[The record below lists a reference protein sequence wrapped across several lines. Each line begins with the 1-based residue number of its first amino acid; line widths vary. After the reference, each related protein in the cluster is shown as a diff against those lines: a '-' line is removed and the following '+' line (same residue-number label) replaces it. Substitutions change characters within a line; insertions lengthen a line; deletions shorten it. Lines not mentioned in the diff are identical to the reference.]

1 MCYHYITPHFYYIYI
16 TLLSNK
22 RISLNKILGQM
33 TNRNLLKEAIADAK
47 AVKETA
53 IANAKAALEEA
64 FTPHLKSMLAAKLE
78 EMDKD
83 EEVEEAMKAKKE
95 KDMMEEYGVSEKKD
109 EMDEEIDLNEILAE
123 LEEDEDELPEPPE
136 EKLPVYEEDEM
147 EDGEMGEE
155 EIDLEDMTED
165 DLKSFIEDVIADMI
179 AAGELEAG
187 EEMEAEEGEM
197 EAEDEMGDME
207 ELDEM
212 DEVSW
217 NEKNNPS
224 RGATMKALAPTKVGQ
239 STSAYAVNEVEE
251 SLADPQ
257 LLDVAAGV
265 AGLIGGGAGL
275 AYVID
280 ALKSGKAG
288 KAGAALANALEKTA
302 GAAGV
307 NKPTGTKM
315 MEKKEEVK
323 EVTGASGGY
332 DPSSAAGAGLENLI
346 DGVKAL
352 IKKGGPAAKKAYA
365 VLQQLGAGAA
375 AGMREGEEEMDEM
388 EELKKE
394 LQEVN
399 LLNAKLLYT
408 NKIFKSKNLNESQKL
423 RVLKAFDKA
432 TSVKETKVIFET
444 LNEGMASKTQKPSF
458 INEIKGRASKAT
470 GFISESKQPIV
481 EVDPMVARWQ
491 KLAGI
496 K

>member
-1 MCYHYITPHFYYIYI
+1 
-16 TLLSNK
+16 
-22 RISLNKILGQM
+22 M
-33 TNRNLLKEAIADAK
+33 TNRDLLKEAIADAK

-83 EEVEEAMKAKKE
+83 EDVEEAMHSKKE
-95 KDMMEEYGVSEKKD
+95 EDMMEEVVVNEEKD
-109 EMDEEIDLNEILAE
+109 EIEEEFDLNEILAE
-123 LEEDEDELPEPPE
+123 LEEGEDKEEMDEAKKEDMDEA
-136 EKLPVYEEDEM
+136 EDMEADEAEM
-147 EDGEMGEE
+147 EAGDMSDEE
-155 EIDLEDMTED
+155 VDLEDMTED
-165 DLKSFIEDVIADMI
+165 DLKSFIEDVIADMV

-187 EEMEAEEGEM
+187 EEFEAEMGGEEMEAEE
-197 EAEDEMGDME
+197 EMGDME
-207 ELDEM
+207 ELEEM

-217 NEKNNPS
+217 NEKNNPA
-224 RGATMKALAPTKVGQ
+224 RGATLDNLAPTKVGQ
-239 STSAYAVNEVEE
+239 TTPAYAVNENEEVEE
-251 SLADPQ
+251 SLADPT

-265 AGLIGGGAGL
+265 AGIIGSGVGL
-275 AYVID
+275 SYVID

-307 NKPTGTKM
+307 NKPKDTRM
-315 MEKKEEVK
+315 FEAE
-323 EVTGASGGY
+323 
-332 DPSSAAGAGLENLI
+332 
-346 DGVKAL
+346 
-352 IKKGGPAAKKAYA
+352 
-365 VLQQLGAGAA
+365 
-375 AGMREGEEEMDEM
+375 DEM
-388 EELKKE
+388 NEIEELKKE

-408 NKIFKSKNLNESQKL
+408 NKIFNAKNLNESQKL

-432 TSVKETKVIFET
+432 SSVKEAKVIFET
-444 LNEGMASKTQKPSF
+444 LNEGMVSKTTKSSMV
-458 INEIKGRASKAT
+458 NEIKSSASKAT
-470 GFISESKQPIV
+470 GFISESKNPIV

>member
-1 MCYHYITPHFYYIYI
+1 M
-16 TLLSNK
+16 
-22 RISLNKILGQM
+22 M
-33 TNRNLLKEAIADAK
+33 NRDLLKEAIADAK

-83 EEVEEAMKAKKE
+83 EDVEEAMYSKKE
-95 KDMMEEYGVSEKKD
+95 KDMMEEFEVNEGKD
-109 EMDEEIDLNEILAE
+109 EMDEEFDLNEILAE
-123 LEEDEDELPEPPE
+123 LEGGGDEE
-136 EKLPVYEEDEM
+136 EEM
-147 EDGEMGEE
+147 EAGEE
-155 EIDLEDMTED
+155 EIEAGEEAEMEAGEMGDEEVDLEDMTED
-165 DLKSFIEDVIADMI
+165 DLKSFIEDVIADMV

-187 EEMEAEEGEM
+187 EEMEAE
-197 EAEDEMGDME
+197 DEMGDME
-207 ELDEM
+207 ELEEM

-217 NEKNNPS
+217 NEKNNPA
-224 RGATMKALAPTKVGQ
+224 RGATLDKLAPTKVGQ
-239 STSAYAVNEVEE
+239 TTPAYAVNENEEVEE

-315 MEKKEEVK
+315 MEEKEEV
-323 EVTGASGGY
+323 EEIAGASGGY
-332 DPSSAAGAGLENLI
+332 DPSMAAGAGLENI
-346 DGVKAL
+346 INSVKAM
-352 IKKGGPAAKKAYA
+352 IAKGGPAAKKAYA

-375 AGMREGEEEMDEM
+375 AGMREGEDEMDQM

-408 NKIFKSKNLNESQKL
+408 NKIFKSKTLNESQKL

-432 TSVKETKVIFET
+432 TSVKEAKVIFET

>member
-1 MCYHYITPHFYYIYI
+1 
-16 TLLSNK
+16 
-22 RISLNKILGQM
+22 
-33 TNRNLLKEAIADAK
+33 LLKEAIADAK

-83 EEVEEAMKAKKE
+83 EDVEEAMKAKKE
-95 KDMMEEYGVSEKKD
+95 KDMMEEFEVNEVKD
-109 EMDEEIDLNEILAE
+109 EIEEEFDLNEILAE
-123 LEEDEDELPEPPE
+123 LEEGEDKE
-136 EKLPVYEEDEM
+136 EMYEADSEEEM
-147 EDGEMGEE
+147 EAGEE
-155 EIDLEDMTED
+155 EIEAGEEAEMDAMEMGDEEVDLEDMTED
-165 DLKSFIEDVIADMI
+165 DLKSFIEDVIADMV

-187 EEMEAEEGEM
+187 EEMEAEMGDM

-207 ELDEM
+207 ELEEM
-212 DEVSW
+212 DDVSW
-217 NEKNNPS
+217 EMKNNPAK
-224 RGATMKALAPTKVGQ
+224 GDTMKNLAPTKVGQ
-239 STSAYAVNEVEE
+239 TTVNEVEE
-251 SLADPQ
+251 
-257 LLDVAAGV
+257 V
-265 AGLIGGGAGL
+265 
-275 AYVID
+275 
-280 ALKSGKAG
+280 
-288 KAGAALANALEKTA
+288 E
-302 GAAGV
+302 
-307 NKPTGTKM
+307 
-315 MEKKEEVK
+315 

-332 DPSSAAGAGLENLI
+332 DPSSAAGAGLENI
-346 DGVKAL
+346 INSITAL

-408 NKIFKSKNLNESQKL
+408 NKIFNAKNLNESQKL

-432 TSVKETKVIFET
+432 TSVKEAKVIFET
-444 LNEGMASKTQKPSF
+444 LNEGMVSKTTKSSMV
-458 INEIKGRASKAT
+458 NEIKGSASKAT
-470 GFISESKQPIV
+470 GFIRESKNPIV

>member
-1 MCYHYITPHFYYIYI
+1 
-16 TLLSNK
+16 
-22 RISLNKILGQM
+22 M
-33 TNRNLLKEAIADAK
+33 TNRDLLKEAIADAK

-83 EEVEEAMKAKKE
+83 EDVEEAMHSKKE
-95 KDMMEEYGVSEKKD
+95 EDMMEEVVVNEEKD
-109 EMDEEIDLNEILAE
+109 EIEEEFDLNEILAE
-123 LEEDEDELPEPPE
+123 LEEGEDKEDMYEADEE
-136 EKLPVYEEDEM
+136 EM
-147 EDGEMGEE
+147 EAGEEGEMEAGEMGDE

-165 DLKSFIEDVIADMI
+165 DLKSFIEDVIADMV

-187 EEMEAEEGEM
+187 EEMEAEMGDM

-207 ELDEM
+207 ELEEM

-217 NEKNNPS
+217 NEKNNPA
-224 RGATMKALAPTKVGQ
+224 RGATLDKLAPTKVGQ
-239 STSAYAVNEVEE
+239 TTPAYAVNESEEVEE
-251 SLADPQ
+251 SLADPS

-265 AGLIGGGAGL
+265 AGIVGSGVGL
-275 AYVID
+275 TYLID

-307 NKPTGTKM
+307 NKPKDTRM
-315 MEKKEEVK
+315 FEAEDEMNEIA
-323 EVTGASGGY
+323 GASGGY
-332 DPSSAAGAGLENLI
+332 DPSMAAGAGLENI
-346 DGVKAL
+346 INSVKAL
-352 IKKGGPAAKKAYA
+352 IKKGGPAAKKAYD

-375 AGMREGEEEMDEM
+375 AGMREGEDEMDQM

-408 NKIFKSKNLNESQKL
+408 NKIFNAKNLNESQKL

-432 TSVKETKVIFET
+432 SSVKEAKVIFET
-444 LNEGMASKTQKPSF
+444 LNEGMVSKTTKSSMV
-458 INEIKGRASKAT
+458 NEIKSSASKAT
-470 GFISESKQPIV
+470 GFISESKNPIV

>member
-1 MCYHYITPHFYYIYI
+1 
-16 TLLSNK
+16 
-22 RISLNKILGQM
+22 M
-33 TNRNLLKEAIADAK
+33 TNRDLLKEAIADAK

-83 EEVEEAMKAKKE
+83 EDVEEAMKAKKE
-95 KDMMEEYGVSEKKD
+95 KDMMEEFEVNEVKD
-109 EMDEEIDLNEILAE
+109 EIEEEFDLNEILAE
-123 LEEDEDELPEPPE
+123 LEEGED
-136 EKLPVYEEDEM
+136 KDEM
-147 EDGEMGEE
+147 YEAEEEEMEAGEEGEMEAGEMGDE

-165 DLKSFIEDVIADMI
+165 DLKSFIEDVIADMV

-187 EEMEAEEGEM
+187 EEMEAEMGDM
-197 EAEDEMGDME
+197 EAEEEMGDME

-217 NEKNNPS
+217 EMKNNPAQ
-224 RGATMKALAPTKVGQ
+224 GETMKGLAPKKVGQ
-239 STSAYAVNEVEE
+239 TTVNEVEE
-251 SLADPQ
+251 
-257 LLDVAAGV
+257 V
-265 AGLIGGGAGL
+265 
-275 AYVID
+275 
-280 ALKSGKAG
+280 
-288 KAGAALANALEKTA
+288 
-302 GAAGV
+302 
-307 NKPTGTKM
+307 
-315 MEKKEEVK
+315 EEIA
-323 EVTGASGGY
+323 GASGGY

-375 AGMREGEEEMDEM
+375 AGMREGEKEEMDEI

-408 NKIFKSKNLNESQKL
+408 NKIFNSKTLNESQKL

-432 TSVKETKVIFET
+432 TSVKEAKVIYET
-444 LNEGMASKTQKPSF
+444 LNEGMTSKTVKTSMM
-458 INEIKGRASKAT
+458 NEIKGRASKAT

>member
-1 MCYHYITPHFYYIYI
+1 
-16 TLLSNK
+16 
-22 RISLNKILGQM
+22 M
-33 TNRNLLKEAIADAK
+33 TNRDLLKEAIADAK

-83 EEVEEAMKAKKE
+83 EDVEEAMKSKKE
-95 KDMMEEYGVSEKKD
+95 KDMMEEFEVNEVKD
-109 EMDEEIDLNEILAE
+109 EIEEEFDLNEILAE
-123 LEEDEDELPEPPE
+123 LEEGEDKE
-136 EKLPVYEEDEM
+136 EMKEAEEEM
-147 EDGEMGEE
+147 EAGEEGEMEAGEMGDE

-165 DLKSFIEDVIADMI
+165 DLKSFIEDVIADMV

-187 EEMEAEEGEM
+187 EEMEAEMGDM
-197 EAEDEMGDME
+197 EAEEEMGDME

-217 NEKNNPS
+217 NEKNNPA
-224 RGATMKALAPTKVGQ
+224 RGATLDKLAPTKVGQ
-239 STSAYAVNEVEE
+239 TTSAYAVNEGE
-251 SLADPQ
+251 
-257 LLDVAAGV
+257 
-265 AGLIGGGAGL
+265 
-275 AYVID
+275 
-280 ALKSGKAG
+280 
-288 KAGAALANALEKTA
+288 
-302 GAAGV
+302 
-307 NKPTGTKM
+307 
-315 MEKKEEVK
+315 EEVE

-332 DPSSAAGAGLENLI
+332 DPSSAAGAGLENI
-346 DGVKAL
+346 INSITAL

-375 AGMREGEEEMDEM
+375 AGMREGEEEMNEI

-408 NKIFKSKNLNESQKL
+408 NKIFNSKTLNESQKL

-432 TSVKETKVIFET
+432 ESVKEAKVIFET
-444 LNEGMASKTQKPSF
+444 LNEGMVTKTTKTSMA
-458 INEIKGRASKAT
+458 NEIKASASKAT

>member
-1 MCYHYITPHFYYIYI
+1 
-16 TLLSNK
+16 
-22 RISLNKILGQM
+22 M
-33 TNRNLLKEAIADAK
+33 TNRDLLKEAIADAK

-83 EEVEEAMKAKKE
+83 EDVEEAMKAKKE
-95 KDMMEEYGVSEKKD
+95 EDMMEEVEVNEMKD
-109 EMDEEIDLNEILAE
+109 EIEEEFDLNEILAE
-123 LEEDEDELPEPPE
+123 LEEGEDKDEMYEAE
-136 EKLPVYEEDEM
+136 EEEMEAGEEGEMEAGEM
-147 EDGEMGEE
+147 EDV

-165 DLKSFIEDVIADMI
+165 DLKSFIEDVIADMV

-187 EEMEAEEGEM
+187 EEMEAEMGDM
-197 EAEDEMGDME
+197 EAEEEMGDME

-217 NEKNNPS
+217 NEKNNPA
-224 RGATMKALAPTKVGQ
+224 RGETMKALDPKKVGQ
-239 STSAYAVNEVEE
+239 TTSAYAVNENEEVEE

-302 GAAGV
+302 GAAGT
-307 NKPTGTKM
+307 NKPRVS
-315 MEKKEEVK
+315 EV
-323 EVTGASGGY
+323 E
-332 DPSSAAGAGLENLI
+332 
-346 DGVKAL
+346 
-352 IKKGGPAAKKAYA
+352 
-365 VLQQLGAGAA
+365 
-375 AGMREGEEEMDEM
+375 DEM
-388 EELKKE
+388 NEIEELKKE

-408 NKIFKSKNLNESQKL
+408 NKIFNSKNLNESQKL

-432 TSVKETKVIFET
+432 TSVKEAKVIFET
-444 LNEGMASKTQKPSF
+444 LNEGMTSKTVKTSMAS
-458 INEIKGRASKAT
+458 EIKGSASKAT

>member
-1 MCYHYITPHFYYIYI
+1 
-16 TLLSNK
+16 
-22 RISLNKILGQM
+22 M
-33 TNRNLLKEAIADAK
+33 TNRDLLKEAIADAK

-83 EEVEEAMKAKKE
+83 EDVEEAMKAKEE
-95 KDMMEEYGVSEKKD
+95 KDMMEEFEVNEGKD
-109 EMDEEIDLNEILAE
+109 EMDEEFDLNEILAE
-123 LEEDEDELPEPPE
+123 LEGGGDEE
-136 EKLPVYEEDEM
+136 EEM
-147 EDGEMGEE
+147 EAGEEEMEAGEEAEMEAGEMGDEE
-155 EIDLEDMTED
+155 VDLEDMTED
-165 DLKSFIEDVIADMI
+165 DLKSFIEDVSADMV

-187 EEMEAEEGEM
+187 EEMEAEMGDM

-217 NEKNNPS
+217 NEKNNPA
-224 RGATMKALAPTKVGQ
+224 RGATLDKLAPTKVGQ
-239 STSAYAVNEVEE
+239 TTPAYAVNENEEVEE

-315 MEKKEEVK
+315 MEKKEEVE
-323 EVTGASGGY
+323 EVVGASGGS
-332 DPSSAAGAGLENLI
+332 DPSMAAGAGLENI
-346 DGVKAL
+346 INSVKAM
-352 IKKGGPAAKKAYA
+352 IAKGGPAAKKAYA

-375 AGMREGEEEMDEM
+375 AGMREGEDEMDQM

-408 NKIFKSKNLNESQKL
+408 NKIFNAKNLNESQKL
-423 RVLKAFDKA
+423 KVLKAFDKA
-432 TSVKETKVIFET
+432 TSVKEAKVIYET
-444 LNEGMASKTQKPSF
+444 LNEGMVSKTTKSSMV
-458 INEIKGRASKAT
+458 NEIKGSASKAT
-470 GFISESKQPIV
+470 GFISESKNPIV
-481 EVDPMVARWQ
+481 EVDPMVTRWQ

>member
-1 MCYHYITPHFYYIYI
+1 
-16 TLLSNK
+16 
-22 RISLNKILGQM
+22 M
-33 TNRNLLKEAIADAK
+33 TNRDLLKEAIADAK

-83 EEVEEAMKAKKE
+83 EDVEEAMKAKKE
-95 KDMMEEYGVSEKKD
+95 KDMMEEFEVNEVKD
-109 EMDEEIDLNEILAE
+109 EIEEEFDLNEILAE
-123 LEEDEDELPEPPE
+123 LEEGED
-136 EKLPVYEEDEM
+136 KDEM
-147 EDGEMGEE
+147 YEAEEEEMEAGEEGEMEAGEMGDE

-165 DLKSFIEDVIADMI
+165 DLKSFIEDVIADMV

-187 EEMEAEEGEM
+187 EEMEAEMGEM
-197 EAEDEMGDME
+197 EAEEEMGDME

-217 NEKNNPS
+217 NEKNNPA
-224 RGATMKALAPTKVGQ
+224 RGATLDKLAPTKVGQ
-239 STSAYAVNEVEE
+239 TTPAYAVNEGEDVEE
-251 SLADPQ
+251 IA
-257 LLDVAAGV
+257 
-265 AGLIGGGAGL
+265 
-275 AYVID
+275 
-280 ALKSGKAG
+280 
-288 KAGAALANALEKTA
+288 
-302 GAAGV
+302 
-307 NKPTGTKM
+307 
-315 MEKKEEVK
+315 
-323 EVTGASGGY
+323 GASGGY
-332 DPSSAAGAGLENLI
+332 DPSSAAGAGLENI
-346 DGVKAL
+346 INSITAL

-375 AGMREGEEEMDEM
+375 AGMREGEKEEMDEI

-408 NKIFKSKNLNESQKL
+408 NKIFNSKTLNESQKL

-432 TSVKETKVIFET
+432 TSVKEAKVIYET
-444 LNEGMASKTQKPSF
+444 LNEGMTSKTVKTSMM
-458 INEIKGRASKAT
+458 NEIKGRASKAT

>member
-1 MCYHYITPHFYYIYI
+1 M
-16 TLLSNK
+16 
-22 RISLNKILGQM
+22 
-33 TNRNLLKEAIADAK
+33 
-47 AVKETA
+47 V
-53 IANAKAALEEA
+53 
-64 FTPHLKSMLAAKLE
+64 
-78 EMDKD
+78 
-83 EEVEEAMKAKKE
+83 
-95 KDMMEEYGVSEKKD
+95 
-109 EMDEEIDLNEILAE
+109 
-123 LEEDEDELPEPPE
+123 
-136 EKLPVYEEDEM
+136 
-147 EDGEMGEE
+147 
-155 EIDLEDMTED
+155 
-165 DLKSFIEDVIADMI
+165 

-187 EEMEAEEGEM
+187 EEMEAEMGDM
-197 EAEDEMGDME
+197 EAEEEMGDME

-217 NEKNNPS
+217 NEKNNPA
-224 RGATMKALAPTKVGQ
+224 RGATMKNLAPTKVGQ

-257 LLDVAAGV
+257 LLDIAAGV
-265 AGLIGGGAGL
+265 AGLIGGGTGL

-315 MEKKEEVK
+315 MEEKEEVE

-375 AGMREGEEEMDEM
+375 AGMREGEEEMDEI

-408 NKIFKSKNLNESQKL
+408 NKIFNSKTLNESQKL

-432 TSVKETKVIFET
+432 TSVKEAKVIFET
-444 LNEGMASKTQKPSF
+444 LNEGMTSKNVKTSMA
-458 INEIKGRASKAT
+458 NEIKGSASKAT

-481 EVDPMVARWQ
+481 EVDPMVSRWQ

>member
-1 MCYHYITPHFYYIYI
+1 
-16 TLLSNK
+16 
-22 RISLNKILGQM
+22 M
-33 TNRNLLKEAIADAK
+33 TNRDLLKEAIADAK

-83 EEVEEAMKAKKE
+83 EDVEEAMKAKEE
-95 KDMMEEYGVSEKKD
+95 KDMMEEFEVNEGKD
-109 EMDEEIDLNEILAE
+109 EMDEEFDLNEILAE
-123 LEEDEDELPEPPE
+123 LEEGED
-136 EKLPVYEEDEM
+136 KDEM
-147 EDGEMGEE
+147 YEADEEMEAEEGEMEAGEMGDEE
-155 EIDLEDMTED
+155 VDLEDMTED
-165 DLKSFIEDVIADMI
+165 DLKSFIEDVIADMV

-187 EEMEAEEGEM
+187 EEMEAEMGDM

-224 RGATMKALAPTKVGQ
+224 RGATMKNLAPTKVGQ

-288 KAGAALANALEKTA
+288 KAGAALANALEKAA
-302 GAAGV
+302 GSAGV

-315 MEKKEEVK
+315 MEKKEEVE

-332 DPSSAAGAGLENLI
+332 DPSMAAGAGLENI
-346 DGVKAL
+346 INSIKAM
-352 IKKGGPAAKKAYA
+352 IAKGGPAAKKAYA

-375 AGMREGEEEMDEM
+375 AGMREGEDEMDQM

-408 NKIFKSKNLNESQKL
+408 NKIFKSKTLNESQKL

-432 TSVKETKVIFET
+432 TSVKEAKVIFET
-444 LNEGMASKTQKPSF
+444 LNEGMASKTVKTSMM
-458 INEIKGRASKAT
+458 NEIKGSASKAT

>member
-1 MCYHYITPHFYYIYI
+1 
-16 TLLSNK
+16 
-22 RISLNKILGQM
+22 M

-64 FTPHLKSMLAAKLE
+64 FTPRLKEMLALKLE
-78 EMDKD
+78 EMDRED
-83 EEVEEAMKAKKE
+83 EDVEEAMHSKKE
-95 KDMMEEYGVSEKKD
+95 KDTMGEYGVNEKKD
-109 EMDEEIDLNEILAE
+109 EMDEEFDLSEILAE
-123 LEEDEDELPEPPE
+123 LEEGED
-136 EKLPVYEEDEM
+136 KDEM
-147 EDGEMGEE
+147 YEAEEEMEVGEEGEIEAGEMGDE

-165 DLKSFIEDVIADMI
+165 DLKSFIEDVIADMV

-187 EEMEAEEGEM
+187 EEMEAEMGDM
-197 EAEDEMGDME
+197 EAEDEMGRHGGI
-207 ELDEM
+207 DEM

-224 RGATMKALAPTKVGQ
+224 RGATLDKLAPTKVGQ
-239 STSAYAVNEVEE
+239 TTSAYAVNEVEE

-265 AGLIGGGAGL
+265 AGLIGSGAGL

-288 KAGAALANALEKTA
+288 KAGAALANALEK
-302 GAAGV
+302 AAGSAGT
-307 NKPTGTKM
+307 NKPRVSE
-315 MEKKEEVK
+315 MEKEEVE

-332 DPSSAAGAGLENLI
+332 DPSSAAGAGLENI
-346 DGVKAL
+346 INSIIAL
-352 IKKGGPAAKKAYA
+352 IKKGGPAAKKAYD

-408 NKIFKSKNLNESQKL
+408 NKIFNSKTLNESQKL

-432 TSVKETKVIFET
+432 TSVKEAKVIFET

-458 INEIKGRASKAT
+458 INEIKSSASKAT